1 VTQVL
6 VAPLG
11 ELPEEKALSEFG
23 ERVLEEDGQY
33 QACTLL
39 PRNSRPRAVRA
50 LLQGLLKR
58 VSGVEGVFTA
68 QTSGRVR
75 KHCEQASVL
84 VAAGVHAKRSVY
96 VLHWE
101 RVFINWWGK
110 PGDLTPFLRENLHAY
125 PEAKRELKALE
136 GILCRRYPG
145 LESALRNSPE
155 GVGRRPFFAG
165 ALERGHV
172 VFLSSFKGRVTHVLV
187 GKALARIRSI
197 WGHYRQ
203 KDIWQAPENQ
213 LLKVLQET
221 VLGALPSEALLA
233 LLRGEASTSVVQEA
247 ERVWA
252 LARLRGL

>member
-1 VTQVL
+1 MTHVL

-11 ELPEEKALSEFG
+11 ELPKEEALSEFG
-23 ERVLEEDGQY
+23 ERVLEEDCQY

-39 PRNSRPRAVRA
+39 PRNSSQKAVRA
-50 LLQGLLKR
+50 VLQGLLKR
-58 VSGVEGVFTA
+58 VSGVEGLFTA

-75 KHCEQASVL
+75 KYCEQASVL

-101 RVFINWWGK
+101 RVFIDWWGK
-110 PGDLTPFLRENLHAY
+110 PSDRTLFLREDLHAY
-125 PEAKRELKALE
+125 PEAKRELEALE

-145 LESALRNSPE
+145 LKSALRNSPE

-172 VFLSSFKGRVTHVLV
+172 VFLSNLKGKVTHTLV
-187 GKALARIRSI
+187 GRALMPIRSI

-203 KDIWQAPENQ
+203 EDIWQAPESQ
-213 LLKVLQET
+213 LVKVLQET
-221 VLGALPSEALLA
+221 ALKALPSEALLA
-233 LLRGEASTSVVQEA
+233 LLRGEGDVQEA

-252 LARLRGL
+252 LTRLGEF